1 MATQENLDRVQALY
15 VAYYGRP
22 ADQEGQEYWA
32 DRLEA
37 EGEGAIINAFGNSEE
52 YAAKAEGQGNATLI
66 NAIYQQAFGRNAD
79 PEGLAY
85 YAGVLANGEKSL
97 AEIAT
102 TIINAAGGQ
111 DRQVLNARVEAAAEY
126 TAEFGTAADYDLEA
140 AKAVVS
146 ETDGGVYI
154 PVLTSLIEDYLAALE
169 ARDAFL
175 TEADGDDDE
184 DTAATRTEL
193 ETARD
198 DAQTALNAFDSENQL
213 NADLQDAQDALQ
225 AANDDISEV
234 AGLRKEIADY
244 QAAQEATEVASKADV
259 NANAELQ
266 GEITA
271 FNNRNAGDITV
282 AVNGVAT
289 LTQGGTDY
297 EVITLNNDD
306 ELVIDQDLIDANSDL
321 EVEGLEALLADI
333 EANLA
338 AEEALADAEDAE
350 DDALAAVE
358 ALEEENGAT
367 AGTTPLLDALVAAQ
381 GQVED
386 AETALEDR
394 AEAAA
399 ELAEAQE
406 LVDQLDAL
414 DENIADA
421 EEAIA
426 DEDVDL
432 DNAAGTDV
440 ETDLYV
446 FAAEAGT
453 TTDGA
458 TTFTLDGEDL
468 FFIGDAFSRVDLEEA
483 GEDNLSATAFGESG
497 ALEVFFQ
504 QNGANV
510 DLFFENASFQ
520 GSATN
525 GFEGDTITL
534 TGVSIEDL
542 QLENGYISIA

>member
-1 MATQENLDRVQALY
+1 MATQESLDRVQQLY

-32 DRLEA
+32 DRLDA

-66 NAIYQQAFGRNAD
+66 DAIYQQAFNRKAD

-85 YAGVLANGEKSL
+85 YAGVLERGEKTL

-111 DRQVLNARVEAAAEY
+111 DRQVLNARVEAATEY
-126 TAEFGTAADYDLEA
+126 TTEFGAAADYDLEA
-140 AKAVVS
+140 AKAVIS
-146 ETDGGVYI
+146 ETDGGVYV
-154 PVLTSLIEDYLAALE
+154 PVLTSLVEDYLAALE

-184 DTAATRTEL
+184 NTSATRGEL
-193 ETARD
+193 ETDRD
-198 DAQTALNAFDSENQL
+198 NAQTALNALESENQL

-225 AANDDISEV
+225 AANDDIAEV

-244 QAAQEATEVASKADV
+244 QAAQEATEAAIEADV

-271 FNNRNAGDITV
+271 FNNRNAGDVVV
-282 AVNGVAT
+282 AANGVVT
-289 LTQGGTDY
+289 LTQDSVDY

-333 EANLA
+333 QANLA
-338 AEEALADAEDAE
+338 AEEALADAQEAE
-350 DDALAAVE
+350 ADALVAVQ
-358 ALEEENGAT
+358 ALEEDNGAVT
-367 AGTTPLLDALVAAQ
+367 GETPLLDALVAAQ

-386 AETALEDR
+386 AETALEER
-394 AEAAA
+394 SEAAA

-414 DENIADA
+414 DEAITNS

-432 DNAAGTDV
+432 DDAAGADV
-440 ETDLYV
+440 ETDLFV
-446 FAAEAGT
+446 FDAEAGT

-458 TTFTLDGEDL
+458 STVALNGEDL
-468 FFIGDAFSRVDLEEA
+468 FFIGEAFTRVDLEE
-483 GEDNLSATAFGESG
+483 GDDVLTDTAFGRSDT
-497 ALEVFFQ
+497 LEVFFQ
-504 QNGANV
+504 QNGTGV

-534 TGVSIEDL
+534 TGVSIEDV
-542 QLENGYISIA
+542 QLENGYITIA